1 MIFLGILLDGN
12 TLTLV
17 VPQEKKCHALNLLR
31 NFIGARKA
39 IVKQLQSLAGLLNFL
54 NRAITP
60 GRAFTRRMYA
70 KFSGIVEVVGKNK
83 EKPVGHV
90 KVLKPHHHVN
100 LDMEFRNDCLV
111 WEYFLTTS
119 DTVVQHPFVDM
130 SLTKQTNDLAF
141 YSDAA
146 KNAKLGFGAIFQDEW
161 MFGQWGQKFM
171 DLNPSIEFL
180 ELFGLVAAVFAWSAK
195 LSNQRVRV
203 SCDNQSVVY
212 MVNDTSS
219 SCPYCMK
226 LIHLLTL
233 QSLQFNLRIFA
244 KWARGVDNDLSDAL
258 SRMEFNRFWKLINRQ
273 GKRVRDL
280 PTPIPRQL
288 WPPEKFWTSLVIDL
302 MQSA

>member
-1 MIFLGILLDGN
+1 ML
-12 TLTLV
+12 
-17 VPQEKKCHALNLLR
+17 
-31 NFIGARKA
+31 
-39 IVKQLQSLAGLLNFL
+39 
-54 NRAITP
+54 
-60 GRAFTRRMYA
+60 

-119 DTVVQHPFVDM
+119 DTAVQRPFVDM
-130 SLTKQTNDLAF
+130 SLTKQANDLVF

-180 ELFGLVAAVFAWSAK
+180 ELF
-195 LSNQRVRV
+195 
-203 SCDNQSVVY
+203 C
-212 MVNDTSS
+212 
-219 SCPYCMK
+219 
-226 LIHLLTL
+226 LLTFR
-233 QSLQFNLRIFA
+233 SLQFNMRIFA
-244 KWARGVDNDLSDAL
+244 KWVRGVDNDLSDAL
-258 SRMEFNRFWKLINRQ
+258 SIMEFNRFWKLIKRQ

-280 PTPIPRQL
+280 PTPIPSHQRSFGHHKL
-288 WPPEKFWTSLVIDL
+288 LI
-302 MQSA
+302 